1 MFKRSLVLSGGSS
14 RGAYQVGAIQAL
26 LESGRKWDT
35 VHGISVGALNASWI
49 AMHSPL
55 EQSNSINGLLEIWNN
70 IKTSDDIFIHWNPI
84 KPINYLYSM
93 WKGSLFSGQPL
104 KNIVYKSLDKQKMLE
119 SGVKLTVGCVNLNTS
134 EYEIIDSTNP
144 NIKDFILASSH
155 LPLVFEPII
164 IDGNQWVDGGIRHQI
179 PILEAIKE
187 RPDEVDVILTSPIH
201 IKDRMLKV
209 NNLSSAPKV
218 ALRASEIMSDQIY
231 IMDCYTVLRANK
243 IIDNIKINI
252 FIPSIQP
259 CENSMNFDYEN
270 IQFGIRL
277 GYEETKNKLEKMQ
290 ISQDSNN
297 DFIKEDSLL
306 LDKFKI

>member
-1 MFKRSLVLSGGSS
+1 MTKRSLVLSGGSS
-14 RGAYQVGAIQAL
+14 RGSYQVGAIKAL
-26 LESGRKWDT
+26 LESGRQWNSI
-35 VHGISVGALNASWI
+35 HGISVGALNASWL
-49 AMHSPL
+49 AMYPPE
-55 EQSNSINGLLEIWNN
+55 EQKNNINGLFELWNN
-70 IKTSDDIFIHWNPI
+70 IKNSNDIFIRWNFL

-93 WKGSLFSGQPL
+93 WKGSLYSGKPL
-104 KNIVYKSLDKQKMLE
+104 QKLVDNFLNKQKIIE

-134 EYEIIDSTNP
+134 EYEIIDSANP

-187 RPDEVDVILTSPIH
+187 RPDEIDVILTSPIH

-231 IMDCYTVLRANK
+231 IMDCYTVLRAIK
-243 IIDNIKINI
+243 TIDNIKINI

-259 CENSMNFDYEN
+259 CENSMNFDHQN
-270 IQFGIRL
+270 IQFGIHL
-277 GYEETKNKLEKMQ
+277 GYEETKKKLEKMQ
-290 ISQDSNN
+290 LNQDSNN
-297 DFIKEDSLL
+297 DFIKGDSLL